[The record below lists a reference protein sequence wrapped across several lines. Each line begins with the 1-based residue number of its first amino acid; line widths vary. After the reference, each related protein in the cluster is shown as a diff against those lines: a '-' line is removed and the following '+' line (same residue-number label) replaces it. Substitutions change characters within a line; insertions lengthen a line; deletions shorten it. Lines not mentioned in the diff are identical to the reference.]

1 METRGFSL
9 KTISNN
15 KVTMSNLFSVRN
27 KNIIISGGTGVLGKA
42 IAVHLAKEGANMII
56 LGRNPL
62 KVEDLVNGIKQ
73 QGFSAY
79 AAVADV
85 TNESDL
91 QNLQELLAKDF
102 SRIDVL
108 INAAGGNMPGAIVT
122 PDQTIS
128 DLSGSDVKKIMDL
141 NYMGTFL
148 PIKAFLPLLKAENKG
163 SIINISSMAAS
174 RPMTRVMGYASAKAA
189 VDNLTKWLAIE
200 FSKKYGPGMR
210 VNAVAPGFFLT
221 EQNRQLLT
229 QEDGSL
235 TSRGN
240 QIIGHTPMG
249 RFGDPE
255 DLFGTVQWL
264 CSDASKFITGTIVPV
279 DGGFSAFSGV

>member
-1 METRGFSL
+1 MLNS
-9 KTISNN
+9 
-15 KVTMSNLFSVRN
+15 FSVRD
-27 KNIIISGGTGVLGKA
+27 KVIIISGGTGVLGKA
-42 IAVHLAKEGANMII
+42 IAVHLAKEGAKMII
-56 LGRNPL
+56 LGRNPQ
-62 KVEDLVNGIKQ
+62 KVEALVKEIKDDG
-73 QGFSAY
+73 GFAF
-79 AAVADV
+79 AAIADV
-85 TNESDL
+85 TDENEL
-91 QNLQELLAKDF
+91 QNLREILSKEFDKV
-102 SRIDVL
+102 DVL

-128 DLSGSDVKKIMDL
+128 DLSGEDVKKIMDL

-148 PIKAFLPLLKAENKG
+148 PIKSFLPLLKTENKS

-189 VDNLTKWLAIE
+189 IDNLTKWLAIE
-200 FSKKYGPGMR
+200 FAKKYGPEMR

-221 EQNRQLLT
+221 EQNRKLLT
-229 QEDGSL
+229 EADGSL

-240 QIIGHTPMG
+240 QIIDHTPMA

-255 DLFGTVQWL
+255 DLFGTIQWL
-264 CSDASKFITGTIVPV
+264 CSDASKFLTGTVIPV